1 MACVR
6 ALAIMIWNTCSHK
19 FIQIFSASYGENLND
34 AISLA
39 ANAVIWFVYLQW
51 CTGWRDVSERFCTEE
66 IVLKRKVLVCEV
78 FIVAEEWREQHD
90 RGNQKTCSWMLENI
104 QSILPPSI

>member
-1 MACVR
+1 MIPQYKKRALEKDAIVDPRRCPLEIAFIIGLCLMACVR

-51 CTGWRDVSERFCTEE
+51 CTGWQDVSERF
-66 IVLKRKVLVCEV
+66 LY
-78 FIVAEEWREQHD
+78 
-90 RGNQKTCSWMLENI
+90 
-104 QSILPPSI
+104 